1 MKERE
6 IVINIENCV
15 ENIRQEGGSPDEDA
29 GNECSFKVCGMPMSV
44 VASANGEKSISPLR
58 SAKDAGGVSPNSEG
72 KTRKERRSTMS
83 AKKPPRPPRGLS
95 LDAADQKLI
104 KEISELLMLKRARIE
119 RIKALKKTKAAKGM
133 SSSTSSAGNL
143 IAMLLTLLLCI
154 VIIFQG
160 CHPWGNFTRNSSAV
174 GNSISPTSDGA
185 TEGDVLALK
194 ETQNSS
200 SSSVHMLSE
209 VGSPNLLVRG
219 SDNEAEGGRAI
230 H

>member
-6 IVINIENCV
+6 IVINIENCM
-15 ENIRQEGGSPDEDA
+15 ENMNQEGGVSPNSE
-29 GNECSFKVCGMPMSV
+29 VCGMPMSV
-44 VASANGEKSISPLR
+44 DALAIGENSVIPLR
-58 SAKDAGGVSPNSEG
+58 NGKDAGGVSPNSEG

-104 KEISELLMLKRARIE
+104 KEISELLMMKRARIE
-119 RIKALKKTKAAKGM
+119 RIKALKKAKAAKGM
-133 SSSTSSAGNL
+133 SSSASSAGNL
-143 IAMLLTLLLCI
+143 IAMLFTLLFCI

-174 GNSISPTSDGA
+174 GDPISPMSYGA
-185 TEGDVLALK
+185 TEGNVLPLK
-194 ETQNSS
+194 DTQNLSS
-200 SSSVHMLSE
+200 GSVHMSYE

-219 SDNEAEGGRAI
+219 SDNKAGGGRAI

>member
-6 IVINIENCV
+6 IVINIENCI
-15 ENIRQEGGSPDEDA
+15 ESMNQEGGVSPNSE
-29 GNECSFKVCGMPMSV
+29 VCGIPMNV
-44 VASANGEKSISPLR
+44 DALANGESSLSPLR
-58 SAKDAGGVSPNSEG
+58 SARDGGGVSPISEG
-72 KTRKERRSTMS
+72 KTRKERRSKMS

-104 KEISELLMLKRARIE
+104 KEISELLMMKRARIE
-119 RIKALKKTKAAKGM
+119 RIKALKKAKAAKGM
-133 SSSTSSAGNL
+133 SSSASSAGNF
-143 IAMLLTLLLCI
+143 IAMLFTLLFCI

-174 GNSISPTSDGA
+174 GDPISPMSDGA
-185 TEGDVLALK
+185 TEGNVLALK
-194 ETQNSS
+194 ETQNLSS
-200 SSSVHMLSE
+200 GSVHMSYE

-219 SDNEAEGGRAI
+219 SDNKAEGGRAI